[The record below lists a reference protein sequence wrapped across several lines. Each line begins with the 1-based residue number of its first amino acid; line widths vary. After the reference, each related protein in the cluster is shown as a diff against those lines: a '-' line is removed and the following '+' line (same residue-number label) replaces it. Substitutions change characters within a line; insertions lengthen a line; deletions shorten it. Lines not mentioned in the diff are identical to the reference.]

1 MILNTYV
8 NGEGEPLILFHSFGN
23 TGNSM
28 HEEVMEFFV
37 DKGYKVLRPDLRGHG
52 ESVGEIKNYFSYAAD
67 DVKDTLD
74 SFGIEKCHIAG
85 VSYGGVVALLFAQ
98 RYPEY
103 IKSLSVSGVFPVK
116 PEDWDKTETQDARWF
131 EEFLSNSEMASVLNE
146 MHGNRHWKKI
156 FQAAIDDE
164 LLYPFEHTSNVLNIS
179 VPMICISG
187 GSSQQEIANAVNF
200 KNINPDIHI
209 AVIPFAGHIVS
220 EEQPLLYSHTL
231 HEFICRVDNKK

>member
-1 MILNTYV
+1 M
-8 NGEGEPLILFHSFGN
+8 
-23 TGNSM
+23 
-28 HEEVMEFFV
+28 
-37 DKGYKVLRPDLRGHG
+37 
-52 ESVGEIKNYFSYAAD
+52 
-67 DVKDTLD
+67 D

-103 IKSLSVSGVFPVK
+103 VKSLSVSGVFPVK
-116 PEDWDKTETQDARWF
+116 AENWGKTEKEEAQWF
-131 EEFLSNSEMASVLNE
+131 EVLQSNSEMASVLNE
-146 MHGNRHWKKI
+146 MHGNSNWKKL

-164 LLYPFEHTSNVLNIS
+164 LPYPFEHTSNVLNIS
-179 VPMICISG
+179 IPMICISG

-209 AVIPFAGHIVS
+209 AIIPFAGHIVS
-220 EEQPLLYSHTL
+220 EEQPLLHFYTL